1 MTSHPH
7 SHADLVRKLVVRTA
21 LSLLVLGLLL
31 FLAAGRVD
39 WPAAWVYLGLVTAVS
54 CWGGLWLLRNDP
66 GLLAERLRPMI
77 QRGQK
82 PWDRA
87 LMSVMLPLWLGWLAL
102 MGLDAGR
109 YRWSHMPLGLQLLG
123 FVLILGGAIG

>member
-1 MTSHPH
+1 M
-7 SHADLVRKLVVRTA
+7 
-21 LSLLVLGLLL
+21 LGLLL

-54 CWGGLWLLRNDP
+54 GWGGLWLLRNDP

-77 QRGQK
+77 QRGRSRGTGA
-82 PWDRA
+82 DERHA
-87 LMSVMLPLWLGWLAL
+87 PLWLGWLVL

-123 FVLILGGAIG
+123 LVLILVGCYWVGLVMRENRFAAPVVKVQKSAATKW